1 MKLSRVHSAARHT
14 YIQDVKMSKVN
25 FLIHDPWLVTLSQ
38 DLHARC
44 RKTEYNV
51 RATTIKQ
58 HKKKKYWAF

>member
-1 MKLSRVHSAARHT
+1 MKLPRVHSAARHT

-44 RKTEYNV
+44 FIQRLPRKAEYNV
-51 RATTIKQ
+51 
-58 HKKKKYWAF
+58 